1 MNTTQNKHSQ
11 KSSRKPSQGFT
22 LIELLV
28 VIAIIA
34 ILAAI
39 LFPVFQKVR
48 ENARRTSC
56 LSNEKQLGLAF
67 VQYTQDYDERYPAG
81 AVAGTEVKS
90 TGQGWGGEIYTY
102 VKSTGVYK
110 CPDDSTSQQTN
121 NGYPDYPISYA
132 VNSNTV
138 MGGAGATLSQFN
150 APASTVLLC
159 EAFGAPVRVDQSD
172 EGVYSGTNYDLSPST
187 DGLPDPTNAAGV
199 LCDSI
204 TCAHGQGGGFDL
216 QLATGVMDGGTSGTL
231 SPSLYNMDM
240 PLPYTG
246 GGVGIH
252 TGGSNFLL
260 ADGHVKFLQPNQ
272 VSTGHNG
279 HPGQDQE
286 DASTAGFS
294 GFNAA
299 DTDTMFVDPGHT
311 YGVAA
316 TFSLN

>member
-1 MNTTQNKHSQ
+1 MHNTNTNKP
-11 KSSRKPSQGFT
+11 KPCKPSQAFT

-67 VQYTQDYDERYPAG
+67 VQYTQDYDELYPSG
-81 AVAGTEVKS
+81 VVAGTGVKS
-90 TGQGWGGEIYTY
+90 TGQGWGGQLYTY

-110 CPDDSTSQQTN
+110 CPDDSTAVQAN
-121 NGYPDYPISYA
+121 GGYPANPVSYA
-132 VNSNTV
+132 YNANAVVRGS
-138 MGGAGATLSQFN
+138 GAALSQFN

-159 EAFGAPVRVDQSD
+159 EVFGAPVRVDQSD
-172 EGVYSGTNYDLSPST
+172 EGVFSGTNYDLSPST

-199 LCDSI
+199 LCDSV
-204 TCAHGQGGGFDL
+204 TCAHGSGGGYDI
-216 QLATGVMDGGTSGTL
+216 QLATGVMPGGTGGTL
-231 SPSLYNMDM
+231 DPTLYSADM
-240 PLPYTG
+240 PSPYLN

-260 ADGHVKFLQPNQ
+260 ADGHAKYLRPSQ

-279 HPGQDQE
+279 KPGYDQE
-286 DASTAGFS
+286 SGSSAGFS

-299 DTDTMFVDPGHT
+299 DTDTLYIDPGHT

-316 TFSLN
+316 MFSVN

>member
-1 MNTTQNKHSQ
+1 MKHTHSQ
-11 KSSRKPSQGFT
+11 VKPSQAFALRAFT

-67 VQYTQDYDERYPAG
+67 TQYTQDYDELYPCG
-81 AVAGTEVKS
+81 AVAGTGVKS
-90 TGQGWGGEIYTY
+90 NGQGWGGQVYTY

-110 CPDDSTSQQTN
+110 CPDDSTAQVTN
-121 NGYPDYPISYA
+121 SGYPDYPVSYA
-132 VNSNTV
+132 YNANAV
-138 MGGAGATLSQFN
+138 MRGSGASLSQFN

-159 EAFGAPVRVDQSD
+159 EAFGAPARIDQSD

-199 LCDSI
+199 LCDSVV
-204 TCAHGQGGGFDL
+204 CNHGQGGGFDL
-216 QLATGVMDGGTSGTL
+216 QLATGVMPAGQTGTIPAS
-231 SPSLYNMDM
+231 SYNTNT
-240 PLPYTG
+240 PLPYTNG
-246 GGVGIH
+246 GAGVH

-260 ADGHVKFLQPNQ
+260 ADGHAKFLRPEQ
-272 VSTGHNG
+272 VSSGHNG
-279 HPGQDQE
+279 NPGQDQE
-286 DASTAGFS
+286 TASGNSFI
-294 GFNAA
+294 GYKAA
-299 DTDTMFVDPGHT
+299 DTDTMFIDPGHT
-311 YGVAA
+311 VGVAA
-316 TFSLN
+316 TFSIN

>member
-1 MNTTQNKHSQ
+1 MKTSITTKPRLSQ
-11 KSSRKPSQGFT
+11 AFT

-81 AVAGTEVKS
+81 VVAGTGVRS
-90 TGQGWGGEIYTY
+90 FGQGWAGPLYIY

-110 CPDDSTSQQTN
+110 CPDDSTATVNSGSYTA
-121 NGYPDYPISYA
+121 YPTSYA
-132 VNSNTV
+132 FNTN
-138 MGGAGATLSQFN
+138 ATRATLSQFN

-159 EAFGAPVRVDQSD
+159 EAFGSVARIDQAD
-172 EGVYSGTNYDLSPST
+172 EGIFATSVFDVSPST
-187 DGLPDPTNAAGV
+187 DGLPDQSNSAGTGGV

-204 TCAHGQGGGFDL
+204 ACGHGYGGGYDL
-216 QLATGVMDGGTSGTL
+216 ELATGVMAAGQSGALDPSFYSTDNPPAYTSGA
-231 SPSLYNMDM
+231 
-240 PLPYTG
+240 
-246 GGVGIH
+246 VGIH

-260 ADGHVKFLQPNQ
+260 ADGHVKYLRPSQ
-272 VSTGHNG
+272 VSSGHNG
-279 HPGQDQE
+279 KPGQDQQT
-286 DASTAGFS
+286 ASGNSFS
-294 GFNAA
+294 GFTAA
-299 DTDTMFVDPGHT
+299 DTDTMYIDSGHT
-311 YGVAA
+311 ASVTA
-316 TFSLN
+316 TFSVN